1 MPSSSTTPI
10 SIVHIASGD
19 LWAGAEVQMFTL
31 VKALKDLQGVSVSV
45 ILMNHG
51 ELENR
56 LRKQRIAVTV
66 FDESRLSSPG
76 ILKGIIKLLKETR
89 PDVIHTH
96 RLKENVLGSIAAMLA
111 GRIPSIRTVHGA
123 PEHSFGP
130 FQLHKRLLRQIDRIV
145 GRHLQNRI
153 IAVSEDLADLLR
165 KHYPH
170 SRVYVI
176 DNGIEIT
183 TQDQKHV
190 ESGHEDNTESEGI
203 NIGMAGRLV
212 PIKRMDIFIQTA
224 RYLKDHYHD
233 TPASF
238 HIYGEGPLKSE
249 LESLGVRLD
258 TDNYVHFRGHVEN
271 IPAELAQ
278 LDMLLLTSDHEGLPM
293 ILLEAMSCRVPI
305 IAHAVGGIPE
315 LLDHGSCGFLINSQ
329 DPTEYAE
336 AIQVLAHSPE
346 LRSAIA
352 NRAYERV
359 KRKYSADNNAIVY
372 LSHYHAVC

>member
-1 MPSSSTTPI
+1 MTSSSTTPI

-31 VKALKDLQGVSVSV
+31 VKALKDLHRVSVSV

-56 LRKQRIAVTV
+56 LREQGVAVTV

-96 RLKENVLGSIAAMLA
+96 RLKENVLGSIAAMFA

-123 PEHSFGP
+123 PEHSFGSL
-130 FQLHKRLLRQIDRIV
+130 QLHKRLLRQIDRIV

-170 SRVYVI
+170 SQVYVI
-176 DNGIEIT
+176 NNGIEVTKKDHI
-183 TQDQKHV
+183 HLEYGNV
-190 ESGHEDNTESEGI
+190 GNNENEGI
-203 NIGMAGRLV
+203 KIGIAGRLV

-238 HIYGEGPLKSE
+238 HIYGDGPLKPE
-249 LESLGVRLD
+249 LESLGNRLD

-271 IPAELAQ
+271 MPAELSQ
-278 LDMLLLTSDHEGLPM
+278 LDLLLLTSDHEGLPM
-293 ILLEAMSCRVPI
+293 ILLEAMSYRVPV

-315 LLDHGSCGFLINSQ
+315 LLDDGRCGILIKSE
-329 DPTEYAE
+329 DPAEYAD
-336 AIQVLAHSPE
+336 AIHVLASSPE

-352 NRAYERV
+352 DRAYERV
-359 KRKYSADNNAIVY
+359 KQKYSANNNAIAY